1 LQHHEWK
8 LGQVWLALV
17 QRLIFAAAV
26 QPLGRERGRFN
37 MHILP
42 KNLYFSPMQMRK
54 EFCWLGTSCLLVCF
68 LALGCGG
75 EAQKEDILASPE
87 EGKFEVVVTTTGE
100 LQAENSIDI
109 MGPVGARKAGIY
121 QLKISNLIAEGTI
134 VAPGDFVAELDKS
147 EIVGKI
153 KEVEINLQKLN
164 SQYTQTKL
172 DCTLTLSQTRD
183 ELVNLRYAL
192 EQRRLEKEESVFE
205 APSTRRQAE
214 IEYEKAVRAFDQA
227 GVNYITKEKQAAAK
241 MGESEADLNKERQKY
256 DEYQQVMGEF
266 MITAPEQGMVIY
278 AREWDGKK
286 RVVGSTVSPWDPTV
300 ATLPDLTK
308 MESITHV
315 NEVDIQKI
323 QVGQQV
329 RLSLDADPDKKL
341 SGVIKSVANIGEQRP
356 NSDSKVFEV
365 KIKVNEKDSTLR
377 PAMTTSNEVMIETIE
392 KALFIPLEAVHS
404 YEDSLTFVY
413 LKDGSKTV
421 RQQVLL
427 GSENENHVVVL
438 KGLKKEDKFY
448 LTLPAEADK
457 LELRRLKP

>member
-1 LQHHEWK
+1 MPFL
-8 LGQVWLALV
+8 L
-17 QRLIFAAAV
+17 
-26 QPLGRERGRFN
+26 
-37 MHILP
+37 
-42 KNLYFSPMQMRK
+42 KNLYFSHMRMRS
-54 EFCWLGTSCLLVCF
+54 ESSWRVAGCVLMALLV
-68 LALGCGG
+68 LGCGA
-75 EAQKEDILASPE
+75 EVKQEDVLASPE
-87 EGKFEVVVTTTGE
+87 EDQFEVVVTTTGE
-100 LQAENSIDI
+100 LQAESSVDI
-109 MGPVGARKAGIY
+109 AGPVGARKAGIY

-183 ELVNLRYAL
+183 EVVNLKYGL
-192 EQRRLEKEESVFE
+192 EQRRLEKEESIFE

-214 IEYEKAVRAFDQA
+214 IEYEKAVRAYDQA
-227 GVNYITKEKQAAAK
+227 VVNYTTKVKQAAAK

-256 DEYQQVMGEF
+256 DDYMQVMSEF
-266 MITAPEQGMVIY
+266 IITAPEQGMLIY

-323 QVGQQV
+323 KVGQVV
-329 RLSLDADPDKKL
+329 RISLDADPEKKL
-341 SGVIKSVANIGEQRP
+341 TGVVKSVANIGEQRP

-377 PAMTTSNEVMIETIE
+377 PAMTTSNEIMIETLE
-392 KALFIPLEAVHS
+392 KAMFIPLEAVHS

-413 LKDGSKTV
+413 LKDGGKTV
-421 RQQVLL
+421 RQEVLL
-427 GSENENHVVVL
+427 GIENENHVVVL
-438 KGLKKEDKFY
+438 KGLKKEDQFF
-448 LTLPAEADK
+448 LTVPAEADK
-457 LELRRLKP
+457 LELRRIKP

>member
-1 LQHHEWK
+1 MPFL
-8 LGQVWLALV
+8 L
-17 QRLIFAAAV
+17 
-26 QPLGRERGRFN
+26 
-37 MHILP
+37 
-42 KNLYFSPMQMRK
+42 KNLYFSLMRMRS
-54 EFCWLGTSCLLVCF
+54 ESSWRVAGCVLMALLV
-68 LALGCGG
+68 LGCGA
-75 EAQKEDILASPE
+75 EVKQEDVLASPE
-87 EGKFEVVVTTTGE
+87 EDQFEVVVTTTGE
-100 LQAENSIDI
+100 LQAESSVDI
-109 MGPVGARKAGIY
+109 AGPVGARKAGIY

-183 ELVNLRYAL
+183 EVVNLKYGL
-192 EQRRLEKEESVFE
+192 EQRRLEKEESIFE

-214 IEYEKAVRAFDQA
+214 IEYEKAVRAYDQA
-227 GVNYITKEKQAAAK
+227 VVNYTTKVKQAAAK

-256 DEYQQVMGEF
+256 DDYMQVMSEF
-266 MITAPEQGMVIY
+266 IITAPEQGMLIY

-323 QVGQQV
+323 KVGQVV
-329 RLSLDADPDKKL
+329 RISLDADPEKKL
-341 SGVIKSVANIGEQRP
+341 TGVVKSVANIGEQRP

-377 PAMTTSNEVMIETIE
+377 PAMTTSNEIMIETLE
-392 KALFIPLEAVHS
+392 KAMFIPLEAVHS

-413 LKDGSKTV
+413 LKDGGKTV
-421 RQQVLL
+421 RQEVLL
-427 GSENENHVVVL
+427 GIENENHVVVL
-438 KGLKKEDKFY
+438 KGLKKEDQFF
-448 LTLPAEADK
+448 LTVPAEADK
-457 LELRRLKP
+457 LELRRIKP

>member
-1 LQHHEWK
+1 M
-8 LGQVWLALV
+8 
-17 QRLIFAAAV
+17 
-26 QPLGRERGRFN
+26 GRFD
-37 MHILP
+37 MQFLP
-42 KNLYFSPMQMRK
+42 KNMYFSHMHIK
-54 EFCWLGTSCLLVCF
+54 SEFHRLTWSGLLAVL
-68 LALGCGG
+68 LAFGCGA
-75 EAQKEDILASPE
+75 EVKKDDILASPE

-100 LQAENSIDI
+100 LQAESSVDI
-109 MGPVGARKAGIY
+109 AGPVGARKAGIY
-121 QLKISNLIAEGTI
+121 QLKISNLIPEGTI

-172 DCTLTLSQTRD
+172 DCTLTLSQSRD
-183 ELVNLRYAL
+183 EVINLKYAL

-214 IEYEKAVRAFDQA
+214 IEYEKAVRAYDQSV
-227 GVNYITKEKQAAAK
+227 VNYTTKVKQAAAK

-266 MITAPEQGMVIY
+266 MITAPEQGMLIY

-329 RLSLDADPDKKL
+329 RISLDADPDKKL
-341 SGVIKSVANIGEQRP
+341 TGTVKSVANIGEQRP

-365 KIKVNEKDSTLR
+365 KIKVIEKDSTLR
-377 PAMTTSNEVMIETIE
+377 PAMTTSNEIMIETIE

-404 YEDSLTFVY
+404 YEDSLTFVF
-413 LKDGSKTV
+413 LKDGGKTL
-421 RQQVLL
+421 RQEVLL
-427 GSENENHVVVL
+427 GSENENHVIVL
-438 KGLKKEDKFY
+438 KGLKKEDQFY
-448 LTLPAEADK
+448 LTTPADADK
-457 LELRRLKP
+457 LEMRRLKP